1 MDASTL
7 ARACADAL
15 WADDQA
21 SRGLEMQLISVEP
34 GHAVL
39 VMHVTAAMVNG
50 HNICHG
56 GYLFALAE
64 SALLYACYT
73 YNRRTVA
80 QHSSMTFLAAAQ
92 LGDRLV
98 AKAVERQRS
107 GRSGVYDVTVTREEG
122 FLIAEFRG
130 ITRMIEGEIVP
141 GARGRGALGARAQGR

>member
-1 MDASTL
+1 MDANTL

-15 WADDQA
+15 WADDHA
-21 SRGLEMQLISVEP
+21 SRGLQMQLISVEP

-39 VMHVTAAMVNG
+39 VMHVTEAMVNG
-50 HNICHG
+50 HGICQG

-64 SALLYACYT
+64 SALLYACNT

-80 QHSSMTFLAAAQ
+80 QHCSMTFLNDAQ
-92 LGDRLV
+92 LRDRLV

-122 FLIAEFRG
+122 FVIGEFRG
-130 ITRMIEGEIVP
+130 ITRMIEGELVP
-141 GARGRGALGARAQGR
+141 GARVRGALGAKR